1 MTVGSNDKRIPSGI
15 TGDLMLAYGVAMWCA
30 GYAIGYAIGRIE
42 RIAKRRAP

>member
-1 MTVGSNDKRIPSGI
+1 MTDRRIPHGMV
-15 TGDLMLAYGVAMWCA
+15 GDLMLAYGVAMWCA